1 MEQLQKNATIGPLA
15 GIEPGAL
22 RSCEVLHSRL
32 PELQLLLNGPFPN

>member
-15 GIEPGAL
+15 GIEPCD
-22 RSCEVLHSRL
+22 SCAVLYSCL